1 MLPLLRK
8 EFLQLRRSPLLLVIF
23 IILPVALMNMVP
35 RIATQ
40 EIKGLKFSVV
50 DADHSTLSSR
60 LIQKIDAS
68 QYLALAATCP
78 IYREA
83 LATVEKGEA
92 DIIVSIPHG
101 YERDVVRTL
110 GTATAAGGGAAAT
123 GSAISP
129 TMLPEVQLVANA
141 TNGMKGSMS
150 VAYVQGITQMLMAE
164 VVEEQGLAATSSN
177 IAAPAQGGAGPIAV
191 RYLFNPHL
199 DYRIY
204 MVPAIFALL
213 LTLIV
218 GFLPALNIVGEKER
232 GTIEQLNVTP
242 VSKLSFIVAKLIPY
256 WVIGIVM
263 TFIALMAAKGLY
275 GFWPVGSV
283 GTMMVFVSLHCL
295 LISAVGLVISNYST
309 TMRQAAMTMFF
320 FLVIFILMS
329 GLLTPIRSMP
339 DWAQA
344 LTLINPMRF
353 LIEALRAIYLKGSSL
368 AELSSQFFTLSAM
381 ATAFATWAVVS
392 YRKNE

>member
-40 EIKGLKFSVV
+40 EIKGLKFSIV

-78 IYREA
+78 TYREA

-110 GTATAAGGGAAAT
+110 SAGTAVDATA
-123 GSAISP
+123 
-129 TMLPEVQLVANA
+129 LPEVQLVANA

-381 ATAFATWAVVS
+381 ATSFATWAVVS

>member
-23 IILPVALMNMVP
+23 VILPVALMNMVP

-60 LIQKIDAS
+60 LVQKIDAS
-68 QYLALAATCP
+68 QYLSLVATCP
-78 IYREA
+78 TYREA
-83 LATVEKGEA
+83 IATVEKGEA

-110 GTATAAGGGAAAT
+110 GNAMTAGGAAGMGA
-123 GSAISP
+123 AISP
-129 TMLPEVQLVANA
+129 TTLPEVQLVANA

-150 VAYVQGITQMLMAE
+150 VAYVQGITQMLLAE
-164 VVEEQGLAATSSN
+164 VIEEQGLAASS
-177 IAAPAQGGAGPIAV
+177 QGGARPIAV

-204 MVPAIFALL
+204 MVPALFALL

-256 WVIGIVM
+256 WVVGIVM
-263 TFIALMAAKGLY
+263 TFIALMAARGIY

-339 DWAQA
+339 NWAQA
-344 LTLINPMRF
+344 LTCVNPMRF

-381 ATAFATWAVVS
+381 AAVFATWAVVS

>member
-78 IYREA
+78 TYREA

-110 GTATAAGGGAAAT
+110 SAGTAVDATA
-123 GSAISP
+123 
-129 TMLPEVQLVANA
+129 LPEVQLVANA

-263 TFIALMAAKGLY
+263 TFIALMATKGLY

>member
-23 IILPVALMNMVP
+23 VILPVALMNMVP

-60 LIQKIDAS
+60 LVQKIDAS
-68 QYLALAATCP
+68 HYLSLVATCP
-78 IYREA
+78 TYREA

-110 GTATAAGGGAAAT
+110 GNATAAGGAAAK
-123 GSAISP
+123 GAAISP
-129 TMLPEVQLVANA
+129 TTLPEVQLVANA

-150 VAYVQGITQMLMAE
+150 VAYVQGITQMLLTE
-164 VVEEQGLAATSSN
+164 VIEEQGLAASS
-177 IAAPAQGGAGPIAV
+177 QGGARPIAV

-204 MVPAIFALL
+204 MVPALFALL

-256 WVIGIVM
+256 WAIGIVM
-263 TFIALMAAKGLY
+263 TFIALMAARGIY

-339 DWAQA
+339 NWAQA
-344 LTLINPMRF
+344 LTCVNPMRF

-368 AELSSQFFTLSAM
+368 TELSSQFFTLSAM
-381 ATAFATWAVVS
+381 AAVFATWAVVS

>member
-78 IYREA
+78 TYREA

-110 GTATAAGGGAAAT
+110 SAGTAVDATA
-123 GSAISP
+123 
-129 TMLPEVQLVANA
+129 LPEVQLVANA

-381 ATAFATWAVVS
+381 ATSFATWAVVS

>member
-23 IILPVALMNMVP
+23 VILPVALMNMVP

-60 LIQKIDAS
+60 LVQKIDAS
-68 QYLALAATCP
+68 QYLSLVATCP
-78 IYREA
+78 TYREA

-110 GTATAAGGGAAAT
+110 GNAMTAGGAAGMGT
-123 GSAISP
+123 AISP
-129 TMLPEVQLVANA
+129 TTLPEVQLVANA
-141 TNGMKGSMS
+141 TNGMKGSMA
-150 VAYVQGITQMLMAE
+150 VAYVQGITQMLQAE
-164 VVEEQGLAATSSN
+164 VIEEQGLAASS
-177 IAAPAQGGAGPIAV
+177 QGGARPMAV

-256 WVIGIVM
+256 WVVGIVM
-263 TFIALMAAKGLY
+263 TFIALMAARGIY

-339 DWAQA
+339 NWAQA
-344 LTLINPMRF
+344 LTCVNPMRF
-353 LIEALRAIYLKGSSL
+353 LIEALRAIYLKGSSQT
-368 AELSSQFFTLSAM
+368 ELSSQFFALSAM
-381 ATAFATWAVVS
+381 AAVFATWAVVS

>member
-78 IYREA
+78 TYREA

-110 GTATAAGGGAAAT
+110 SAGTAVDATA
-123 GSAISP
+123 
-129 TMLPEVQLVANA
+129 LPEVQLVANA

-344 LTLINPMRF
+344 LTFINPMRF

>member
-78 IYREA
+78 TYREA
-83 LATVEKGEA
+83 LAMVEKGEA

-110 GTATAAGGGAAAT
+110 SAGTAVDATA
-123 GSAISP
+123 
-129 TMLPEVQLVANA
+129 LPEVQLVANA

-150 VAYVQGITQMLMAE
+150 VAYVQGITQMLLAE

-339 DWAQA
+339 NWAQA

-381 ATAFATWAVVS
+381 ATSFATWAVVS